1 MATVVKKSGNI
12 TNNEE
17 VKKFLNRNNITYD
30 HWIIPESAKPYVEK
44 QVLSEEEK
52 EKLLETVNDRFEFLK
67 KEYGYQTRDLV
78 VLHPEVPG
86 LKEMLAKFDKVHYHT
101 DEEVR
106 YILDGSG
113 YFGFIG
119 KEEKFL
125 VHVTASDFISVPRNT
140 KHWFYLDENMRIKA
154 VRYFTDTA
162 GWVPNYVEEKASLE
176 D

>member
-1 MATVVKKSGNI
+1 VIKKSGNLG
-12 TNNEE
+12 TEKE
-17 VKKFLNRNNITYD
+17 VKKYLAENGIDYD
-30 HWIIPESAKPYVEK
+30 HWEVPKESRKYTQKET
-44 QVLSEEEK
+44 LSDNEK
-52 EKLLETVNDRFEFLK
+52 EELLQTVNHKFLELQK
-67 KEYGYQTRDLV
+67 KFGYKTRDLV
-78 VLHPEVPG
+78 ILHPNVPG
-86 LKEMLAKFDKVHYHT
+86 IDEMLSKFDKVHYHT

-119 KEEKFL
+119 KQEKFL

-140 KHWFYLDENMRIKA
+140 KHWFYLDADKRIKA

-162 GWVPNYVEEKASLE
+162 GWVPNYVDEKASIE

>member
-1 MATVVKKSGNI
+1 MATIIKKSGNI
-12 TNNEE
+12 TDTED
-17 VKKFLNRNNITYD
+17 VKKYLAVNNVVYD
-30 HWIIPESAKPYVEK
+30 HWIVPETAKTLTEK
-44 QVLSEEEK
+44 QTLSDEEK
-52 EKLLETVNDRFEFLK
+52 ESLLLAVNDRFEFLQ
-67 KEYGYQTRDLV
+67 KEQGYKTRDLI

-86 LKEMLAKFDKVHYHT
+86 LNDMLAKFDKVHYHT

-119 KEEKFL
+119 KDEKFL

-140 KHWFYLDENMRIKA
+140 KHWFYLDDKMRIKA
-154 VRYFTDTA
+154 VRYFTDMS